1 MTQKRK
7 LLLLR
12 LVLGCYFVWRS
23 WDMLGNPQQ
32 TTETVAT
39 TGNWSGW
46 PLIGQMRPLEMTFT
60 VAFVLF
66 GLGIFLMG
74 GLLVRILSTATV
86 VFALM
91 SFAIFGLNSWLSHT
105 LVLVAALVIMLR
117 GGGAGTMDAALGA
130 MQRRTL
136 EREAEREAARLAER
150 ALKEQDAAG
159 ASA

>member
-1 MTQKRK
+1 
-7 LLLLR
+7 
-12 LVLGCYFVWRS
+12 
-23 WDMLGNPQQ
+23 MLGNPRQ
-32 TTETVAT
+32 TTEILAT
-39 TGNWSGW
+39 TGNWSAW

-60 VAFVLF
+60 VAFALF

-74 GLLVRILSTATV
+74 GLLVRLLSTATV

-91 SFAIFGLNSWLSHT
+91 SFAIFGLNSWLSHA
-105 LVLVAALVIMLR
+105 LVLAAALVIMLR

-136 EREAEREAARLAER
+136 EREAEREAARLADWS
-150 ALKEQDAAG
+150 LKEQDASG